1 MESVSDVVESLGLP
15 HDFKFKTGTNGHS
28 RRLKFMV
35 TGGCGYF
42 GFELGKVLHHLGAD
56 VTLLDIQ
63 LPPKIK
69 EVLDDHLHF
78 IRGDIRNYEAVLNSS
93 VGVDCVYHVASFG
106 LTGKDQLCKSLTEEI
121 NVQGTRNV
129 IKACRVNNIQRLIY
143 TSSYNVVLEGK
154 PICAGDESMP
164 YADPNKMVDYYSRSK
179 LAADKLIL
187 QANNTMLDDGR
198 ELKTCCL
205 RPAGIYGP
213 GERRHIQRIANYIDW
228 GIIIM
233 RIGDAVVDWTHVNNL
248 IQIHLLAVRGLSKTT
263 DYIAVS

>member
-78 IRGDIRNYEAVLNSS
+78 IR
-93 VGVDCVYHVASFG
+93 
-106 LTGKDQLCKSLTEEI
+106 LCKSLTEEI